1 MENVSERGM
10 GGSWGCRVEGWR
22 ADWDVGLAGW
32 RVDLDV
38 GSFSGVK
45 WSVCDT
51 PERDD
56 EAALGAFESLGRVG
70 SVREASVR
78 RLWSEV
84 GSVQGLRAC
93 CQELCL

>member
-1 MENVSERGM
+1 M
-10 GGSWGCRVEGWR
+10 GGRWGCRVEGWR
-22 ADWDVGLAGW
+22 GDWDVGLAGW

-56 EAALGAFESLGRVG
+56 EAAFGAFESLGRVG